1 MVYRGLGFQRQRGN
15 RRAFTLVE
23 LLVVIAI
30 IGILI
35 ALLLPA
41 VQAARE
47 AARRSQ
53 CTNNLKQIG
62 LAFQNYH
69 DVQKT
74 FPPYAILGVGPYLI
88 SGSSAFPNAPRPA
101 YHHTWLTALLPYME
115 QMPLYQSVDFRR
127 PAYGSGAG
135 QPQAIV
141 GTVVPTLL
149 CPSDDGFRN
158 PAQTH
163 GMAITNYIVTE
174 GYHWWQGPVVHAPR
188 GCVTADYQGVFA
200 GCQTTPMSNISD
212 GTSNTILAA
221 ESNSTGYKPVQ
232 GNDPWQN
239 NNAGIKRYASGE
251 GVFRPAFVYTT
262 GGGGV
267 ATNEGGARFS
277 EVDNSGVKNAWTWF
291 RASPHANCPS
301 YLCAWGLNSEWPS
314 TGSIHPGIELAVYA
328 DGSVHGISTTVTY
341 QVWLSLNAMADGQ
354 AVPNF

>member
-1 MVYRGLGFQRQRGN
+1 MAA
-15 RRAFTLVE
+15 RRSGFTLVE

-53 CTNNLKQIG
+53 CTNQLKQIG
-62 LAFQNYH
+62 LAMQNYH

-74 FPPYAILGVGPYLI
+74 FPPYAVLGMGPYTFVT
-88 SGSSAFPNAPRPA
+88 SGGAETFPNAPRPA
-101 YHHTWLTALLPYME
+101 YHHTWLTLILPYLE

-127 PAYGSGAG
+127 PAYGTGVG
-135 QPQAIV
+135 QPQPIV

-149 CPSDDGFRN
+149 CPSDSGFGRD
-158 PAQTH
+158 PSRTW
-163 GMAITNYIVTE
+163 GIAITNYIVTE
-174 GYHWWQGPVVHAPR
+174 GYHWWQGPVVTAPL
-188 GCVTADYQGVFA
+188 GCVTADYQGIFA
-200 GCQTTPMSNISD
+200 GGQTTPIANITD

-221 ESNSTGYKPVQ
+221 ESNSTGYQPVA
-232 GNDPWQN
+232 GNDPWQR
-239 NNAGIKRYASGE
+239 NNAGVKRQADGNA
-251 GVFRPAFVYTT
+251 VFRSAFVYTT

-267 ATNEGGARFS
+267 ATNEAGNRFS
-277 EVDNSGVKNAWTWF
+277 EVDNSGPKPAWGWF
-291 RASPHANCPS
+291 KASPHANCPS

-314 TGSIHPGIELAVYA
+314 TGGIHTGIEQAVYA

-341 QVWLSLNAMADGQ
+341 QAWLSLNAMADGQ
-354 AVPNF
+354 SVPSF